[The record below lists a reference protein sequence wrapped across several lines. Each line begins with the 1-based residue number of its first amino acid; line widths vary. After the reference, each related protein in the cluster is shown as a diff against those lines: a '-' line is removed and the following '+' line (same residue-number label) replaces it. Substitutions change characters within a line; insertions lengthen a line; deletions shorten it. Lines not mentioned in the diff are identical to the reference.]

1 MNGMNN
7 DSTDKPIAAPLM
19 YINLIPNFLD
29 KGIDAADTTN
39 DKKISAT

>member
-7 DSTDKPIAAPLM
+7 DSTDRPIAAPLM

-29 KGIDAADTTN
+29 NGMEAALTTN
-39 DKKISAT
+39 DKNINAT